1 MKKDLRII
9 LGIQLLL
16 FFACS
21 NESKDNSSLILK
33 GIKLQENE
41 QHEEAIEVYEKILS
55 NEPDSSTELYALKMI
70 TYS

>member
-1 MKKDLRII
+1 MKQSLRII

-33 GIKLQENE
+33 RNQATRKR
-41 QHEEAIEVYEKILS
+41 A
-55 NEPDSSTELYALKMI
+55 T
-70 TYS
+70 